1 MDFNEFSNPAPV
13 YFSLKTNYVPRVNC
27 TGENSFHRWEQEYTS
42 VFRDRISCGI
52 GNLEN
57 ILKNKIRDN
66 CESNV
71 LVYEF
76 TNFLQACG
84 DDLTRKTIKSKGN
97 SFVNTDENRKEWFDR
112 ECQNKRKEYKEAIYE
127 FNAQRNDDTR
137 SKMLCKKREYR
148 KTCKQH
154 KLQFN
159 RMLCLE
165 MNDIRSKQPKRFW
178 KMFKKKGADK
188 SCNVSIYDFFVH
200 FKNLAQSVETD
211 ENIDFVNFVN
221 DFESQPNK
229 NVTFDELDSKITKE
243 EITIACK
250 SLRDN
255 KACSIDNIL
264 YEYFKVSS
272 DILVDALELLFNYI
286 LDTGDFPSYWTR
298 CIIVPIHKKG
308 NTSDPNNYRGISLVS
323 CFAKLF
329 NTILNKRLKEWA
341 DTNDKVT
348 DAQFG
353 FKANYSTVD
362 AIFILNHFIQ
372 ENIRTKG
379 KLFCCFVDFRKAY
392 DLINRNCLWYKL
404 IKDGIDGKMF
414 NMLRSMYK
422 EIKLGVKHLNNVSDF
437 FDSNIGLLQGEITS
451 PILFS
456 FFINDLETHLQSNI
470 DAGLTLDELSIF
482 LLLFADDAVLMS
494 ESKDGLQL
502 SLRELESY
510 CIKWNLHVNADK
522 TKIVIFRKG
531 GIVNRNYR
539 WYYEGKE
546 IEIVNCFNYLVEDHL

>member
-1 MDFNEFSNPAPV
+1 MILVSDNNQRPV
-13 YFSLKTNYVPRVNC
+13 NKVNSYVSIKWQDNQKYCFRRNVIGKLSELYHITEAIDVYSKESVNTC
-27 TGENSFHRWEQEYTS
+27 VNSFTDILNSAAVPLFYKT
-42 VFRDRISCGI
+42 VNVNDKI
-52 GNLEN
+52 GT
-57 ILKNKIRDN
+57 
-66 CESNV
+66 
-71 LVYEF
+71 
-76 TNFLQACG
+76 TNTKA
-84 DDLTRKTIKSKGN
+84 
-97 SFVNTDENRKEWFDR
+97 EWFDA
-112 ECQNKRKEYKEAIYE
+112 ECAAAKSEYKKALHNFYITEAPSCHICD
-127 FNAQRNDDTR
+127 FILFR
-137 SKMLCKKREYR
+137 S
-148 KTCKQH
+148 H
-154 KLQFN
+154 
-159 RMLCLE
+159 
-165 MNDIRSKQPKRFW
+165 
-178 KMFKKKGADK
+178 A
-188 SCNVSIYDFFVH
+188 
-200 FKNLAQSVETD
+200 
-211 ENIDFVNFVN
+211 NIDFVNFVN

-372 ENIRTKG
+372 EKIRTKG
-379 KLFCCFVDFRKAY
+379 KLFCCFVELRKAY

-422 EIKLGVKHLNNVSDF
+422 EIKLGVK
-437 FDSNIGLLQGEITS
+437 Q
-451 PILFS
+451 
-456 FFINDLETHLQSNI
+456 
-470 DAGLTLDELSIF
+470 
-482 LLLFADDAVLMS
+482 
-494 ESKDGLQL
+494 
-502 SLRELESY
+502 Y
-510 CIKWNLHVNADK
+510 
-522 TKIVIFRKG
+522 
-531 GIVNRNYR
+531 
-539 WYYEGKE
+539 
-546 IEIVNCFNYLVEDHL
+546 